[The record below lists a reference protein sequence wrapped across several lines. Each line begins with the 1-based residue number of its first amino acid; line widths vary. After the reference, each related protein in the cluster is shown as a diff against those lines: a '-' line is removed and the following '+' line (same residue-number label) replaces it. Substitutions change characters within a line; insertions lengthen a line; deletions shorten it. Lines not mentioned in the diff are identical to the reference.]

1 MNDYNLP
8 TIYLLE
14 DEVWDTKNVCKNE
27 IEPETASFIQL
38 LNDNGVRYS
47 HIRVLAGPAV
57 TFYEVT
63 PEKGVSIFGIK
74 RLEKKFAAL
83 DIRVIS
89 PVAGKGTI
97 GFEVHN
103 EHSQP
108 VNIRTLLGSP
118 KFQKS
123 DMELPIAI
131 GETFSNK
138 TLITDLCK
146 MPHLLMAGATGT
158 GKSVCL
164 HTIITSLLFKKLP
177 TQLKLV
183 LIDPKQC
190 EFGVY
195 KKLENHYLAKLP
207 GDNEPIV
214 TDADKALKELS
225 SLCVEMEDRFNSLM
239 SAKVRNIKEY
249 NKKCRDDGNREMPY
263 IVVVIDEYSDLIAAK
278 GKVVEEYIV
287 RLAQR
292 AHAVGIHIILA
303 TQRISYSFI
312 TGKLKANFPAR
323 IAFRVITSADSK
335 TILDID
341 GAQLLKS
348 NGDML
353 FSYASRTDRVQGA
366 FIAPSETERLCDY
379 IHQQPALSAPYLLPE
394 PNNKHCD

>member
-1 MNDYNLP
+1 
-8 TIYLLE
+8 
-14 DEVWDTKNVCKNE
+14 
-27 IEPETASFIQL
+27 
-38 LNDNGVRYS
+38 
-47 HIRVLAGPAV
+47 
-57 TFYEVT
+57 
-63 PEKGVSIFGIK
+63 
-74 RLEKKFAAL
+74 
-83 DIRVIS
+83 
-89 PVAGKGTI
+89 
-97 GFEVHN
+97 
-103 EHSQP
+103 
-108 VNIRTLLGSP
+108 
-118 KFQKS
+118 
-123 DMELPIAI
+123 MELPIAI

-303 TQRISYSFI
+303 TQRISYRFI

-353 FSYASRTDRVQGA
+353 FYVNGPADCVQGA
-366 FIAPSETERLCDY
+366 FIVPTETERLGDY
-379 IHQQPALSAPYLLPE
+379 IHQQPVPLSPYLLPNPKKDE
-394 PNNKHCD
+394 F